1 MKKLISLVLAMLMFA
16 VPCLAE
22 PADAVIGG
30 ADAATDILLSEDL
43 SLKALDAGRKVTS
56 TLTFT
61 EVVGLETGDP
71 TVDAAIADLFKALG
85 LKVTQQGDEFAIAL
99 QLSEQDVLDLGV
111 AVNGEDCYI
120 KSGLLGGTVVIGK
133 EEVEPLVGRVL
144 DMLVR
149 MEAMTQ
155 EQANELK
162 AQVSQII
169 ATFETAM
176 QSAAGMA
183 LTEEAFTN
191 MDLSAIENAVAAANT
206 KVVPIEE
213 IVVPGMCD
221 PAVSG
226 EKGVYTNEDMV
237 QIMKAWFQVLLD
249 NPAILNYFGSLMG
262 YPTQADV
269 DAAWQVYGNNLVASE
284 EEFRAQFVTLE
295 QEIRQMMT
303 QLETSKVIDGEVV
316 IAAYYDEA
324 GEVVYMTMDMP
335 LYQVDT
341 TVVENA
347 QYQADTTVVEN
358 EAAVEAAGKTIPV
371 SMTYARQTVAQG
383 VSHVIN
389 MKSEGE
395 TFTIDA
401 LISDGQTTISINGVD
416 ETQYN
421 VHLADL
427 VIKTGENAENA
438 NLKTLDV
445 EGSIFAWA
453 EQEVKLCD
461 VKVAGEYE
469 FNAAR
474 SYFAGDAALTIYPD
488 DAAQAPVTIVFELGS
503 DCAVNGVDFNSVDKV
518 SFEVMGI
525 KIGMQVVTATSDPD
539 ASIMA
544 GEVIRPAELDDDAFS
559 NWFVRVVASFSG
571 WLGNVMMALPESVM
585 ALFFNTGM

>member
-85 LKVTQQGDEFAIAL
+85 LKVTQQGDEFAFAL

-144 DMLVR
+144 DMLVS

-269 DAAWQVYGNNLVASE
+269 DAAWQAYGELYLANNLVASE

-295 QEIRQMMT
+295 QELRQMMT

-316 IAAYYDEA
+316 IAVYYDEA

-335 LYQVDT
+335 LYQVEQ
-341 TVVENA
+341 TVAETE
-347 QYQADTTVVEN
+347 DP
-358 EAAVEAAGKTIPV
+358 AAVQGKTIPV

-383 VSHVIN
+383 VSHEIN

-453 EQEVKLCD
+453 EQEVKVCD

-488 DAAQAPVTIVFELGS
+488 DAQAPVTIVFELGS

-544 GEVIRPAELDDDAFS
+544 GEVIRPAELDDAAFS
-559 NWFVRVVASFSG
+559 NWFVRVVTSFSG
-571 WLGNVMMALPESVM
+571 WLGNVMMALPESVSSSSPCR
-585 ALFFNTGM
+585 

>member
-133 EEVEPLVGRVL
+133 EEVEPLAGRVL

-162 AQVSQII
+162 AQISQII
-169 ATFETAM
+169 ATIETAM

-191 MDLSAIENAVAAANT
+191 MDLSAIVNAVAVANT

-269 DAAWQVYGNNLVASE
+269 DAAWLLACGNNLVASE

-335 LYQVDT
+335 LYQVEQ
-341 TVVENA
+341 TVAETE
-347 QYQADTTVVEN
+347 DS
-358 EAAVEAAGKTIPV
+358 AAVQGKTIPV

-401 LISDGQTTISINGVD
+401 LVSDGQTTISINGVD

-488 DAAQAPVTIVFELGS
+488 DAQAPVTIVLEIGS

-544 GEVIRPAELDDDAFS
+544 GEVIRPAELDDAAFS
-559 NWFVRVVASFSG
+559 NWFVSVVTSFSG

>member
-144 DMLVR
+144 DMLVS

-169 ATFETAM
+169 ATIETAM

-191 MDLSAIENAVAAANT
+191 MDLSAIVNAVAVANT

-269 DAAWQVYGNNLVASE
+269 DAAWQAYGELYLANNLVASE

-316 IAAYYDEA
+316 IAAYYDET

-335 LYQVDT
+335 LYQVEQ
-341 TVVENA
+341 TVAETE
-347 QYQADTTVVEN
+347 DST
-358 EAAVEAAGKTIPV
+358 AVQGKTIPV

-389 MKSEGE
+389 LKAEGE

-401 LISDGQTTISINGVD
+401 LVSDGQTTISINGVD

-488 DAAQAPVTIVFELGS
+488 DAQAPVTIVFELGS

-544 GEVIRPAELDDDAFS
+544 GEVIRPAELDDAAFS
-559 NWFVRVVASFSG
+559 NWFVRVVTSFSG

>member
-30 ADAATDILLSEDL
+30 ADAATNILLSEDL

-61 EVVGLETGDP
+61 EVAGLETGDP

-85 LKVTQQGDEFAIAL
+85 LKVTQQGDEVAFVL
-99 QLSEQDVLDLGV
+99 QLSEKDVLDLGV

-133 EEVEPLVGRVL
+133 EEVEPLIGRVL

-155 EQANELK
+155 DQADELK
-162 AQVSQII
+162 AQVGQII
-169 ATFETAM
+169 ATIETAV
-176 QSAAGMA
+176 QSASGMA

-191 MDLSAIENAVAAANT
+191 MDLSAVVNAVAAANA

-249 NPAILNYFGSLMG
+249 NPVIMNYFGSMMG
-262 YPTQADV
+262 YPSQADV
-269 DAAWQVYGNNLVASE
+269 DAAWQAYGELYLANNLVASE
-284 EEFRAQFVTLE
+284 EEFRAMFVTLE

-335 LYQVDT
+335 LYQVEQ
-341 TVVENA
+341 TVAE
-347 QYQADTTVVEN
+347 TE
-358 EAAVEAAGKTIPV
+358 EPAAVQGNTIPV

-383 VSHVIN
+383 VSHVIT
-389 MKSEGE
+389 MKAEGE
-395 TFTIDA
+395 TFTMDA
-401 LISDGQTTISINGVD
+401 LVSDGQTTISINGVD

-453 EQEVKLCD
+453 EQEVKVCD
-461 VKVAGEYE
+461 VKVTGECE
-469 FNAAR
+469 FNEAR
-474 SYFAGDAALTIYPD
+474 SYVAGEAALTIYPD
-488 DAAQAPVTIVFELGS
+488 DAQAPVTIVIDVNS
-503 DCAVNGVDFNSVDKV
+503 DCAVNGVDFNSIDKF
-518 SFEVMGI
+518 SFEVMGV
-525 KIGMQVVTATSDPD
+525 KLGLQVVTATSDPD

-544 GEVIRPAELDDDAFS
+544 GEVTRPAELDDAAFS
-559 NWFVRVVASFSG
+559 NWFVRVVTSFGG
-571 WLGNVMMALPESVM
+571 WLSNAMLALPESVM
-585 ALFFNTGM
+585 MLFYGNGM

>member
-85 LKVTQQGDEFAIAL
+85 LKVTQQGDEFAFAL

-144 DMLVR
+144 DMLVS

-269 DAAWQVYGNNLVASE
+269 DAAWQAYGELYLANNLVASE

-295 QEIRQMMT
+295 QELRQMMT

-316 IAAYYDEA
+316 IAVYYDEA

-335 LYQVDT
+335 LYQVEQ
-341 TVVENA
+341 TVAETE
-347 QYQADTTVVEN
+347 DP
-358 EAAVEAAGKTIPV
+358 AAVQGKTIPV

-453 EQEVKLCD
+453 EQEVKVCD

-488 DAAQAPVTIVFELGS
+488 DAQAPVTIVFELGS

-525 KIGMQVVTATSDPD
+525 KIGMQVVSATSDPD

-544 GEVIRPAELDDDAFS
+544 GEVIRPAELDDAAFS
-559 NWFVRVVASFSG
+559 NWFVRVVTSFSG

>member
-85 LKVTQQGDEFAIAL
+85 LKVTQQGDEFAFAL

-144 DMLVR
+144 DMLVS

-269 DAAWQVYGNNLVASE
+269 DAAWQAYGELYLANNLVASE

-295 QEIRQMMT
+295 QELRQMMT

-316 IAAYYDEA
+316 IAVYYDEA

-335 LYQVDT
+335 LYQVEQ
-341 TVVENA
+341 TVAETE
-347 QYQADTTVVEN
+347 DP
-358 EAAVEAAGKTIPV
+358 AAVQGKTIPV

-453 EQEVKLCD
+453 EQEVKVCD

-488 DAAQAPVTIVFELGS
+488 DAQAPVTIVFELGS

-544 GEVIRPAELDDDAFS
+544 GEVIRPAELDDAAFS
-559 NWFVRVVASFSG
+559 NWFVRVVTSFSG

>member
-22 PADAVIGG
+22 TADAVIGG
-30 ADAATDILLSEDL
+30 ADAATDILLSEEL

-85 LKVTQQGDEFAIAL
+85 LKVTQQGDEFAFAL

-169 ATFETAM
+169 ATIETAM

-237 QIMKAWFQVLLD
+237 QITKAWFQVLLD

-269 DAAWQVYGNNLVASE
+269 DAAWLAYGELYLANNLVASE

-295 QEIRQMMT
+295 QELRQMMT

-316 IAAYYDEA
+316 IAVYYDEA

-335 LYQVDT
+335 LYQVEQ
-341 TVVENA
+341 TVAETE
-347 QYQADTTVVEN
+347 DP
-358 EAAVEAAGKTIPV
+358 AAVQGKTISV

-401 LISDGQTTISINGVD
+401 LVSDGQTTISINGVD

-488 DAAQAPVTIVFELGS
+488 DAQAPVTIVFELGS

-544 GEVIRPAELDDDAFS
+544 GEVIRPAELDDAAFS
-559 NWFVRVVASFSG
+559 NWFVRVVTSFSG

>member
-30 ADAATDILLSEDL
+30 ADAATDILLSEEL

-85 LKVTQQGDEFAIAL
+85 LKVTQQGDEFAFAL

-169 ATFETAM
+169 ATIETAM

-191 MDLSAIENAVAAANT
+191 MDLSAIVNAVAAANT

-269 DAAWQVYGNNLVASE
+269 DAAWLAYGELYLANNLVASE

-316 IAAYYDEA
+316 IAVYYDEA

-335 LYQVDT
+335 LYQVEQ
-341 TVVENA
+341 TVAETE
-347 QYQADTTVVEN
+347 DP
-358 EAAVEAAGKTIPV
+358 AAVQGKTIPV

-401 LISDGQTTISINGVD
+401 LVSDGQTTISINGVD

-488 DAAQAPVTIVFELGS
+488 DAQAPVTIVFELGS

-518 SFEVMGI
+518 TFEVMGI

-544 GEVIRPAELDDDAFS
+544 GEVIRPAELDDAAFS
-559 NWFVRVVASFSG
+559 NWFVRVVTSFSG

>member
-30 ADAATDILLSEDL
+30 ADAATDILLSEEL

-85 LKVTQQGDEFAIAL
+85 LKVTQQGDEFAFAL

-144 DMLVR
+144 DMLVS

-269 DAAWQVYGNNLVASE
+269 DAAWLAYGELYLANNLVASE

-316 IAAYYDEA
+316 IAVYYDEA

-335 LYQVDT
+335 LYQVEQ
-341 TVVENA
+341 TVAETEDPAAA
-347 QYQADTTVVEN
+347 Q
-358 EAAVEAAGKTIPV
+358 GKTIPV

-401 LISDGQTTISINGVD
+401 LVSDGQTTISINGVD

-488 DAAQAPVTIVFELGS
+488 DAQAPVTIVFELGS

-544 GEVIRPAELDDDAFS
+544 GEVIRPAELDDAAFS
-559 NWFVRVVASFSG
+559 NWFVRVVTSFSG